1 MIRPLAVLALF
12 LSGIAGYTID
22 KFGQDLCIYEYISMN
37 SVTYFKELNGV
48 SANDPSMLGMCGLV
62 SIVFSVVLIFIKNK
76 YIYSSLAFFLIVIEL
91 ILLGMLETASYKEII
106 YDSITKC
113 LNFSVLGWVI
123 LQAIFIIFSSFYVV
137 KNEKSNAI

>member
-113 LNFSVLGWVI
+113 LNFSVLGWVV

>member
-1 MIRPLAVLALF
+1 MIRQLAVLALF

-37 SVTYFKELNGV
+37 YITYFKELNGV

-62 SIVFSVVLIFIKNK
+62 SIIFSVVLIFIKNK
-76 YIYSSLAFFLIVIEL
+76 YIYSGFAIFLIIIEF
-91 ILLGMLETASYKEII
+91 ILLGMMETASYREII

-113 LNFSVLGWVI
+113 RNFSVFGWVI
-123 LQAIFIIFSSFYVV
+123 LQTIFIILSGLYIV
-137 KNEKSNAI
+137 KK

>member
-1 MIRPLAVLALF
+1 MIRLLAVLALF

-22 KFGQDLCIYEYISMN
+22 KFGQDLCINEYISMD

-62 SIVFSVVLIFIKNK
+62 SIFFSIILIFIKNN
-76 YIYSSLAFFLIVIEL
+76 YVYSGLAFTLIVIEL
-91 ILLGMLETASYKEII
+91 ILLGMMETAPSSEII
-106 YDSITKC
+106 FDSISKC

-123 LQAIFIIFSSFYVV
+123 LQATFIILSGVYLE
-137 KNEKSNAI
+137 KNKKPDSI

>member
-1 MIRPLAVLALF
+1 MIRQLAVLALF

-37 SVTYFKELNGV
+37 SITYFKELNGV

-62 SIVFSVVLIFIKNK
+62 SIIFSVVLIFIKNK
-76 YIYSSLAFFLIVIEL
+76 YIYSSFAFFLIIIEF
-91 ILLGMLETASYKEII
+91 ILLGMMETASYREII

-113 LNFSVLGWVI
+113 RNFSVFGWVI
-123 LQAIFIIFSSFYVV
+123 LQTIFIILSGLYIV
-137 KNEKSNAI
+137 KK

>member
-1 MIRPLAVLALF
+1 MIRQLAVLALF

-37 SVTYFKELNGV
+37 SITYFKELNGV

-62 SIVFSVVLIFIKNK
+62 SIIFSVVLIFIKNK
-76 YIYSSLAFFLIVIEL
+76 YIYSGFAIFLIIIEF
-91 ILLGMLETASYKEII
+91 ILLGMMETASYREII

-113 LNFSVLGWVI
+113 RNFSVFGWVI
-123 LQAIFIIFSSFYVV
+123 LQTIFIILSGLYIV
-137 KNEKSNAI
+137 KK

>member
-1 MIRPLAVLALF
+1 MIRQLAVLALF

-113 LNFSVLGWVI
+113 LNFSVLGWVV

>member
-1 MIRPLAVLALF
+1 
-12 LSGIAGYTID
+12 
-22 KFGQDLCIYEYISMN
+22 MN

-113 LNFSVLGWVI
+113 LNFSVLGWVV